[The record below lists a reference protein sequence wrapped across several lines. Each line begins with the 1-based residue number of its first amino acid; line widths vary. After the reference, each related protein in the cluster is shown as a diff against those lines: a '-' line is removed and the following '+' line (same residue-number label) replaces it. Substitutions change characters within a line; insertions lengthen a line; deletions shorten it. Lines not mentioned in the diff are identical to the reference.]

1 MQPRNAGFLVT
12 HTPFMALHPMV
23 TVTYLPLFVT
33 ILFRGMP
40 GMWKSRHRLVLCW
53 LVVLQALFPG
63 RKTLAE
69 LARWSPASITVW
81 RLRRVLKAAYWDV
94 HLLVE
99 WWAQEALNTL
109 PPPKDGRLYVVGD
122 GSEKPKRGTQ
132 NPLAQKGR
140 KSEHHPWFFGIR
152 FALLIANW
160 DVYRLPVAFRLI
172 RPKSHP
178 EYRTENAL
186 FREMVGSFVPP
197 TWAKRIIVEGDAAY
211 GSQENMQMVLK
222 RDADDPA
229 RRWGFVFAIARTW
242 KTVEDKAIKD
252 LVTHLPR
259 KYYQRI
265 RVPRL
270 PGMQGCKTF
279 WVYSTHLCLR
289 HIGDVT
295 VVLSKRGRN
304 LGPKQTKIL
313 VTNLDEWIPRQ
324 VVGAYQRRWPVEQI
338 NRELKTD
345 LGLGEHQV
353 SKDERRIEKSFGI
366 AVLAYLLLIRAC
378 HQEMIPGKSWS
389 VSQLQHAFR
398 LRVIT
403 NQVEHNVKTKLTKA
417 RKVA

>member
-1 MQPRNAGFLVT
+1 MI
-12 HTPFMALHPMV
+12 

-40 GMWKSRHRLVLCW
+40 GMWKSRHRLMLCW
-53 LVVLQALFPG
+53 LVVMQALFPG
-63 RKTLAE
+63 RKTLEE
-69 LARWSPASITVW
+69 LARWTPVQITAW
-81 RLRRVLKAAYWDV
+81 RFRRLLKAAYWDV

-99 WWAQEALNTL
+99 WGVQEALSTL
-109 PPPKDGRLYVVGD
+109 PPPKDGVLYLVGD
-122 GSEKPKRGTQ
+122 SSEKPKRGKQ

-178 EYRTENAL
+178 QYQTENAL
-186 FREMVGSFVPP
+186 FREMVVAFTPP
-197 TWAKRIIVEGDAAY
+197 AWATTVVVEGDAAY
-211 GSQENMQMVLK
+211 GSQGNIKMVQQC
-222 RDADDPA
+222 DATDAA
-229 RRWGFVFAIARTW
+229 RRWGCVFAIARTG
-242 KTVEDKAIKD
+242 KTVEDKASKD

-259 KYYQRI
+259 TYYQRT

-270 PGMQGCKTF
+270 PGAKGCKTF
-279 WVYSTHLCLR
+279 WVYSTRLCLR

-295 VVLSKRGRN
+295 VMLSKRGRT

-313 VTNLDEWIPRQ
+313 VTNLDEWTPRQ
-324 VVGAYQRRWPVEQI
+324 VVGAYQRRGPVEQI

-353 SKDERRIEKSFGI
+353 SAEEGCIEHSFGI
-366 AVLAYLLLIRAC
+366 AILAYVLLIRAC
-378 HQEMIPGKSWS
+378 HQEMLPGTSWS
-389 VSQLQHAFR
+389 IAQLQHAFR
-398 LRVIT
+398 LRIIT
-403 NQVEHNVKTKLTKA
+403 NQVEHNVKTRLTKV

>member
-1 MQPRNAGFLVT
+1 MVT
-12 HTPFMALHPMV
+12 STLCTGRFAMI

-40 GMWKSRHRLVLCW
+40 GIWKSRHRLILCW
-53 LVVLQALFPG
+53 LVFMQALYPG
-63 RKTLAE
+63 RKTLEE
-69 LARWSPASITVW
+69 LARWTPAQVTVW
-81 RLRRVLKAAYWDV
+81 RFRRLLKASYWNV

-99 WWAQEALNTL
+99 WWAQEALATL
-109 PPPKDGRLYVVGD
+109 PPPSDGTLYLVGD

-160 DVYRLPVAFRLI
+160 DVYRLPMAFRLI

-178 EYRTENAL
+178 EYQPENAL
-186 FREMVGSFVPP
+186 FREMVGRFVPP
-197 TWAKRIIVEGDAAY
+197 AWAKRVIVEGDAAY
-211 GSQENMQMVLK
+211 GSQENIKMVQQ
-222 RDADDPA
+222 RDIDDAA

-259 KYYQRI
+259 KYYQRT

-270 PGMQGCKTF
+270 PGAKGCKTF
-279 WVYSTHLCLR
+279 WVYSTRLCLR

-304 LGPKQTKIL
+304 LGPKHTKIL

-324 VVGAYQRRWPVEQI
+324 VVSAYQRRWPVEQI

-353 SKDERRIEKSFGI
+353 SGEEGRIEKSFGI

-378 HQEMIPGKSWS
+378 HQEMLPGTSWS
-389 VSQLQHAFR
+389 IAQLQHAFR
-398 LRVIT
+398 LRIMT
-403 NQVEHNVKTKLTKA
+403 NQVEHNVKTRLAKA

>member
-1 MQPRNAGFLVT
+1 MI
-12 HTPFMALHPMV
+12 

-33 ILFRGMP
+33 LFFRGMP
-40 GMWKSRHRLVLCW
+40 GIWKSRHRLMLCW
-53 LVVLQALFPG
+53 LVVMQALFPG

-69 LARWSPASITVW
+69 LTRWTPAHVTVW
-81 RLRRVLKAAYWDV
+81 RLRRLLKAAYWDV
-94 HLLVE
+94 HLLVA
-99 WWAQEALNTL
+99 WWVEEALQTL
-109 PPPKDGRLYVVGD
+109 PPPKDGTLYLVGD
-122 GSEKPKRGTQ
+122 GSVKPKRGTQ

-140 KSEHHPWFFGIR
+140 KSEHQPWFFGIR
-152 FALLIANW
+152 FALLIATW
-160 DVYRLPVAFRLI
+160 DVYRLPVAFRMI
-172 RPKSHP
+172 RVKTHP

-186 FREMVGSFVPP
+186 FREMVQRFVPP
-197 TWAKRIIVEGDAAY
+197 SWATHVIVEGDAAY
-211 GSQENMQMVLK
+211 GSQDNIKMVLQ
-222 RDADDPA
+222 RNADDPA
-229 RRWGFVFAIARTW
+229 RRWGFVFAMARTW

-259 KYYQRI
+259 AYYQRV
-265 RVPRL
+265 RVRRL
-270 PGMQGCKTF
+270 PGATGCKIF
-279 WVYSTHLCLR
+279 WVYSTRLCLR

-353 SKDERRIEKSFGI
+353 SAEEGRIEKSFGI
-366 AVLAYLLLIRAC
+366 AVLAYLLLSRAC
-378 HQEMIPGKSWS
+378 HQEILPGTSWS
-389 VSQLQHAFR
+389 IAQLQHALR
-398 LRVIT
+398 LRIIT
-403 NQVEHNVKTKLTKA
+403 NQVEHNVKTRLTKV

>member
-1 MQPRNAGFLVT
+1 VP
-12 HTPFMALHPMV
+12 HTPFTVLPAMV

-33 ILFRGMP
+33 LLFRGMP
-40 GMWKSRHRLVLCW
+40 GMWKSRHRLILCW
-53 LVVLQALFPG
+53 LIVMQALVPG
-63 RKTLAE
+63 RRTLEE
-69 LARWSPASITVW
+69 LARWTPASITVW

-94 HLLVE
+94 HVLVA
-99 WWAQEALNTL
+99 WWVAEALQTL
-109 PPPKDGRLYVVGD
+109 PPAKDGTLYLVGD
-122 GSEKPKRGTQ
+122 GSVKPKRGTK

-140 KSEHHPWFFGIR
+140 KSEHQPWFFGIR
-152 FALLIANW
+152 FALLIATW
-160 DVYRLPVAFRLI
+160 DDYRLPVAFRLI
-172 RPKSHP
+172 RVKTHP
-178 EYRTENAL
+178 EYQTENAL
-186 FREMVGSFVPP
+186 FREMVTRFVPP
-197 TWAKRIIVEGDAAY
+197 AWAKRVIVEGDAAY
-211 GSQENMQMVLK
+211 GSYENMQMVLQ
-222 RDADDPA
+222 RDTDDPT

-259 KYYQRI
+259 KYYQRT
-265 RVPRL
+265 RVARL
-270 PGMQGCKTF
+270 PGAQGCKTF
-279 WVYSTHLCLR
+279 WVYSTRLCLR

-353 SKDERRIEKSFGI
+353 STEEGRIEKSFGI
-366 AVLAYLLLIRAC
+366 AVLAYLLLLRAC
-378 HQEMIPGKSWS
+378 HQEIVPGKSWS
-389 VSQLQHAFR
+389 IAQLQHTFR
-398 LRVIT
+398 LRVMT
-403 NQVEHNVKTKLTKA
+403 NQIEHKLKARLPKT

>member
-1 MQPRNAGFLVT
+1 
-12 HTPFMALHPMV
+12 MV

-40 GMWKSRHRLVLCW
+40 GLWKHRHRLILCW
-53 LVVLQALFPG
+53 LVVMQALFPG
-63 RKTLAE
+63 RKTLEE
-69 LARWSPASITVW
+69 LAHWTPAHVTAW
-81 RLRRVLKAAYWDV
+81 RFRRVLKAAYWDV

-99 WWAQEALNTL
+99 WWVQEALNTL
-109 PPPKDGRLYVVGD
+109 PPPKDGILFLVGD
-122 GSEKPKRGTQ
+122 GSEKPKRGSQ

-152 FALLIANW
+152 FALLIVNW
-160 DVYRLPVAFRLI
+160 DSYRFPVAFRLI

-178 EYRTENAL
+178 AYQPENAL
-186 FREMVGSFVPP
+186 FREMVGRFIPP
-197 TWAKRIIVEGDAAY
+197 TWAKRVIVSGDAAY
-211 GSQENMQMVLK
+211 GSQENMKMVIQ

-229 RRWGFVFAIARTW
+229 RRWGFVLAIARTW
-242 KTVEDKAIKD
+242 KTAEDKAIKD

-259 KYYQRI
+259 KYSQRI

-270 PGMQGCKTF
+270 PSARGCKTF
-279 WVYSTHLCLR
+279 WVSSTRLCLR

-313 VTNLDEWIPRQ
+313 VTNLDEWTPRQ
-324 VVGAYQRRWPVEQI
+324 VVYAYQRRWPVEQI

-353 SKDERRIEKSFGI
+353 STEEGRIEKSFGI
-366 AVLAYLLLIRAC
+366 AVLAYLLLVRVC
-378 HQEMIPGKSWS
+378 HQEILPGKAWS
-389 VSQLQHAFR
+389 VSQLQHGGFCPTPLMRRTA
-398 LRVIT
+398 
-403 NQVEHNVKTKLTKA
+403 
-417 RKVA
+417 

>member
-1 MQPRNAGFLVT
+1 
-12 HTPFMALHPMV
+12 MALHPMV

-99 WWAQEALNTL
+99 WWAQEALNAL

-152 FALLIANW
+152 FALLIVNW

-178 EYRTENAL
+178 EYQTENAL
-186 FREMVGSFVPP
+186 FREMVRAFTPP
-197 TWAKRIIVEGDAAY
+197 TWATTIIVEGDAAY
-211 GSQENMQMVLK
+211 GSQDNIKMVQQ
-222 RDADDPA
+222 RGIDDPT

-270 PGMQGCKTF
+270 PGVPGCKTF
-279 WVYSTHLCLR
+279 WVYSTRLCLR

-353 SKDERRIEKSFGI
+353 SQEEGRVEKSFGM

-378 HQEMIPGKSWS
+378 HQEIVPGKSWS
-389 VSQLQHAFR
+389 IAQLQHAFR
-398 LRVIT
+398 LRMIT
-403 NQVEHNVKTKLTKA
+403 KQVEHNVKTQMAKA
-417 RKVA
+417 RNAA

>member
-1 MQPRNAGFLVT
+1 MIA
-12 HTPFMALHPMV
+12 
-23 TVTYLPLFVT
+23 VTYVPLFVT

-40 GMWKSRHRLVLCW
+40 GIWKSRHRLILCW
-53 LVVLQALFPG
+53 LVFMQALYPG
-63 RKTLAE
+63 RKTLEE
-69 LARWSPASITVW
+69 LARWTPGSITAW
-81 RLRRVLKAAYWDV
+81 RLRRVLKAAYWNI

-99 WWAQEALNTL
+99 WWVQEAFNTL
-109 PPPKDGRLYVVGD
+109 PPPKDGTLHLVGD

-140 KSEHHPWFFGIR
+140 KSEPHPWFFGIR

-178 EYRTENAL
+178 EYRTENAR
-186 FREMVGSFVPP
+186 FREMVESFVPP

-252 LVTHLPR
+252 LGTHLPR
-259 KYYQRI
+259 IYDQRI

-270 PGMQGCKTF
+270 PGAQGCKTF
-279 WVYSTHLCLR
+279 WVSSTRLCLR

-304 LGPKQTKIL
+304 VGPKQTKIL
-313 VTNLDEWIPRQ
+313 VTNLDEWIPRP
-324 VVGAYQRRWPVEQI
+324 VVSAYQRRWPVEQI

-353 SKDERRIEKSFGI
+353 SGEEGRIEKSFGI

-378 HQEMIPGKSWS
+378 HQEMLPGTSWS
-389 VSQLQHAFR
+389 IAQLQHAFR
-398 LRVIT
+398 LRIMT
-403 NQVEHNVKTKLTKA
+403 NQVEHNVKTRLSKV